1 MNNAQPTASP
11 GRVEPFVP
19 GRFQWLRVVVTGA
32 GSGIGLAT
40 TVRIAEEGG
49 SVLATDVDPA
59 RLKALV
65 RAHPELDI
73 TPIIGDVRDDLHI
86 AAIAAACGDVLDGL
100 VNNAGINDGFT
111 PLDEVT
117 DALWDQILAINLT
130 APFKLTRAL
139 LPALQRSPQGAIVNV
154 SSEAGLRGSCSGTAY
169 TVSKHAL
176 LGLTRSIAVL
186 YDTPR
191 CNAIAPG
198 GVATNIDGKVRSERG
213 AQRLMRVNE
222 AIAPPLAQ
230 PEQLAAAIAF
240 LLSRDSSNI
249 NGVTL
254 PCDGGWNAL

>member
-40 TVRIAEEGG
+40 TVRIAQEGG

-198 GVATNIDGKVRSERG
+198 GVATNID
-213 AQRLMRVNE
+213 
-222 AIAPPLAQ
+222 
-230 PEQLAAAIAF
+230 
-240 LLSRDSSNI
+240 D
-249 NGVTL
+249 
-254 PCDGGWNAL
+254 

>member
-1 MNNAQPTASP
+1 M
-11 GRVEPFVP
+11 
-19 GRFQWLRVVVTGA
+19 
-32 GSGIGLAT
+32 
-40 TVRIAEEGG
+40 
-49 SVLATDVDPA
+49 
-59 RLKALV
+59 
-65 RAHPELDI
+65 
-73 TPIIGDVRDDLHI
+73 
-86 AAIAAACGDVLDGL
+86 

>member
-40 TVRIAEEGG
+40 TVRIAQEGG

-176 LGLTRSIAVL
+176 LGLT
-186 YDTPR
+186 
-191 CNAIAPG
+191 
-198 GVATNIDGKVRSERG
+198 
-213 AQRLMRVNE
+213 
-222 AIAPPLAQ
+222 PPLA
-230 PEQLAAAIAF
+230 
-240 LLSRDSSNI
+240 
-249 NGVTL
+249 
-254 PCDGGWNAL
+254 

>member
-40 TVRIAEEGG
+40 TVRIAQEGG

-198 GVATNIDGKVRSERG
+198 GVATNIDG
-213 AQRLMRVNE
+213 
-222 AIAPPLAQ
+222 
-230 PEQLAAAIAF
+230 
-240 LLSRDSSNI
+240 
-249 NGVTL
+249 
-254 PCDGGWNAL
+254 